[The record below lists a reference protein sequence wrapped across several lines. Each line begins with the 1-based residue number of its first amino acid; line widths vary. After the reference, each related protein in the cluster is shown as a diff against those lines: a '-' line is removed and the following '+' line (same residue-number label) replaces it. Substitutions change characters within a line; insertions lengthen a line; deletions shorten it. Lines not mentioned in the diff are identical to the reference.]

1 MKTVTIYTDGAC
13 SGNPGPGGWGAIL
26 EYRGREKELSGA
38 EAETTNNR
46 MELTAVIRALEQLKE
61 PCRVELWSD
70 SKYVTDAL
78 TLGWAKG
85 WQAKGWRKPDKKPAL
100 NPDLWQRLLELCELH
115 SVTCHWVKGHADNPK
130 NNRCDQLA
138 VAARENIVKE
148 ASTMSKSTV
157 YFTRDLSAEGLKKL
171 YARISS
177 PLTGKIAVKLH
188 TGEKNGP
195 NIIPSAWVKEFLGDC
210 LPEATIVETNTFY
223 EGDRDSTEKHRKTL
237 EVNGWTFCP
246 VDIMDEEGTVDLPV
260 AGGKWF
266 DHMTMGSH
274 VTRYDSLLAL
284 THFKGHVMGGFGGS
298 NKNLGIGMADG
309 RIGKKMIHQR
319 EGSDDMWSIA
329 MDELMERIA
338 ESTKATVDHFKGHIS
353 FLNVLRNMS
362 VSCDCEG
369 LGAQPVVTP
378 NIGMVASLDI
388 LAVDQ
393 ASIDL
398 VYALNP
404 ADNKALTER
413 IETRH
418 GLRQL
423 SYMKELSMGSDDYE
437 LIDIDNGDKI
447 ITPTEAVKDVVPFSP
462 FMR

>member
-138 VAARENIVKE
+138 VAAREQLVKE
-148 ASTMSKSTV
+148 TNAMAKSKV
-157 YFTRDLSAEGLKKL
+157 FFTRDLSPEGLKKL
-171 YARISS
+171 FARISA
-177 PLTGKIAVKLH
+177 PLTGKVAVKLH
-188 TGEKNGP
+188 TGERNGP

-223 EGDRDSTEKHRKTL
+223 EGDRYTTAQHRETL

-260 AGGKWF
+260 EGGKWF

-284 THFKGHVMGGFGGS
+284 THFKGHAMGGFGGS

-338 ESTKATVDHFKGHIS
+338 ESTKATVDHFAGHIAY
-353 FLNVLRNMS
+353 LNVLRNMS

-369 LGAQPVVTP
+369 TGAQPVVTP
-378 NIGMVASLDI
+378 NVGMVASLDV

-423 SYMKELSMGSDDYE
+423 SYMKELGMGNDRYE
-437 LIDIDNGDKI
+437 LIDVDHDDAV
-447 ITPTEAVKDVVPFSP
+447 ITPAQAVEGVIPFSP
-462 FMR
+462 FAL